1 MSISQNFPEE
11 GPTLNLNFAGSRT
24 LDPRITFT
32 RTSSATY
39 IDGNGLVRLS
49 SSNTP
54 RFNHSF
60 DSSTNSFESLGLLIE
75 ESRTNLLNFSQ
86 SFSTSGGADNNW
98 NYTNITVNG
107 TNEIS
112 PDGTNNALR
121 VTASSANAT
130 IISSSEVSSSASR
143 TFSIFLRR
151 VSGTGNI
158 QYTLNNG
165 STWVTQAITSTW
177 TRYIFPATTANQR
190 VGIRIVTSGNSI
202 ELWGAQLETGSF
214 ATSYI
219 PTFDAASTRAQDFAS
234 IAGSNFTGWYNSL
247 EGTIYNE
254 FYTYSTSDIRT
265 ISQIDDGTTT
275 NRIYSTVSASN
286 ILGTDVVV
294 SNSSVANLSSLGTYV
309 PLTKAKILQTYK
321 QNDFSSNAN
330 RGVISTDTSG
340 DIPICNRLRLGWNGS
355 TSILNGSILRFVYYP
370 TKLSNSVLIAL

>member
-254 FYTYSTSDIRT
+254 FYTYSTSNIRT

-355 TSILNGSILRFVYYP
+355 TSILNGSILRFVYSCSAKP
-370 TKLSNSVLIAL
+370 RSL